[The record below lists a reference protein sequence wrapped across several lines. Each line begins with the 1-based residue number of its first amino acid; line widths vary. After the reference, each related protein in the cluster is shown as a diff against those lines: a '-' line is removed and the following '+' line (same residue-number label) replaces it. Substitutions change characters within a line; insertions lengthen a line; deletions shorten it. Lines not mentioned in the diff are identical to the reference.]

1 MLSPD
6 EIRAIN
12 ENYRQDFN
20 RHDADA
26 LQNYYAE
33 SILWTNSSVEGEVTD
48 PKEVSKQYKDF
59 FITFPD
65 VYLKFLDDFSENFHN
80 AHRWIMKATHKNDSN
95 EINDIEIEGF
105 SMLIVDEKGKI
116 VRDHTYFDVNNLNAQ
131 LGR

>member
-48 PKEVSKQYKDF
+48 PKEVSKQYEDF

-65 VYLKFLDDFSENFHN
+65 VYLEFLDDFSEGFHN

-95 EINDIEIEGF
+95 EINDIE
-105 SMLIVDEKGKI
+105 S
-116 VRDHTYFDVNNLNAQ
+116 NNLNNII
-131 LGR
+131 

>member
-48 PKEVSKQYKDF
+48 PKEVSKQYEYF
-59 FITFPD
+59 FIN
-65 VYLKFLDDFSENFHN
+65 SSNNIIENYT
-80 AHRWIMKATHKNDSN
+80 KGV
-95 EINDIEIEGF
+95 IEFFIY
-105 SMLIVDEKGKI
+105 KI
-116 VRDHTYFDVNNLNAQ
+116 YWKRF
-131 LGR
+131 

>member
-6 EIRAIN
+6 EIRTIN

-20 RHDADA
+20 RHDAEA

-48 PKEVSKQYKDF
+48 PKEVSKQYEEF

-65 VYLKFLDDFSENFHN
+65 VYLEFLDDFSEDFHN
-80 AHRWIMKATHKNDSN
+80 AHRWRMTATNKTDKGETTNV
-95 EINDIEIEGF
+95 EIEGF
-105 SMLIVDEKGKI
+105 SMLIVDKKGKI
-116 VRDHTYFDVNNLNAQ
+116 VRDHTYFDVNNLNIQ
-131 LGR
+131 LGI